1 MGSLF
6 CDMWQTI
13 TFFVVVNIIS
23 SFMTWSKTKD
33 TFLKVSKFNQ
43 MIYTFFGGTFGIIV
57 LSAFTKKWDYKFSF
71 FMLAIIENIGIYIVL
86 YELAIHVAN

>member
-1 MGSLF
+1 
-6 CDMWQTI
+6 MWQII

-33 TFLKVSKFNQ
+33 TFLKVSRLNQ
-43 MIYTFFGGTFGIIV
+43 MIYTFFGGALGILL
-57 LSAFTKKWDYKFSF
+57 LSAFTKKWDYKLSF
-71 FMLAIIENIGIYIVL
+71 FILAIIENVGVYIAL